1 MPPQTPVG
9 GFIVGGDTRNRWGTP
24 HWTDWFLLVVFY
36 GSLGPI
42 PIRGNQSF
50 EGGNLICISS
60 GVYWIVAPG
69 SSEVARTWYLRND
82 ANTTAQSVS
91 GCTGWFVPTCA
102 QLQNPGYCCRTF
114 WDSFFS
120 TRYWSSTESNAT
132 AAFPVN
138 FTNGTADPGY
148 GAKDSTFCVRAFRCV
163 TYWYLYFDTCILYA
177 S

>member
-1 MPPQTPVG
+1 
-9 GFIVGGDTRNRWGTP
+9 
-24 HWTDWFLLVVFY
+24 VVFY

-114 WDSFFS
+114 WVHHLV
-120 TRYWSSTESNAT
+120 TPPLATGVVQSNAT
-132 AAFPVN
+132 AACPVN
-138 FTNGTADPGY
+138 FTNGNADPGY
-148 GAKDSTFCVRAFRCV
+148 GATRIAPSVFVPSGV
-163 TYWYLYFDTCILYA
+163 
-177 S
+177 

>member
-1 MPPQTPVG
+1 M
-9 GFIVGGDTRNRWGTP
+9 
-24 HWTDWFLLVVFY
+24 VFY

-163 TYWYLYFDTCILYA
+163 TY
-177 S
+177 